1 MFQTTNQ
8 FLCFFTFSTPGIQL
22 PWHRVNPSGGGPC
35 HASGVATATWWLLC
49 RFGRCAFVWVRSG
62 VMVPWWRPTLMPW
75 FGLIVVDDM
84 PKISQNHQSCC
95 LNFLCG
101 NSMNLDRLLIL
112 WPSDELLINLTLQRN
127 GPSQKEICNKWQYP
141 TCRLVCTVCLH
152 RTVILFSARNATGRA
167 WLPYNNMSSSPVCSI
182 GCKFQPLL
190 IALISCKPWYNTL
203 CIDYV
208 DKCST
213 FLHDYTECEM
223 FNFVHCRYWIRS
235 EHFWWLDV
243 LFLFIYKFKCHGKIT
258 MVRNRNQTVDICSK
272 ISPKLTETTS
282 NSARAPKMMHAICS
296 SECRFALKGQ
306 AQRIPCSL
314 RIHVLTSVVSNNH
327 EITIFFDHQIT
338 IK

>member
-1 MFQTTNQ
+1 MAPAKKRYVTNGN
-8 FLCFFTFSTPGIQL
+8 TPPAAL
-22 PWHRVNPSGGGPC
+22 
-35 HASGVATATWWLLC
+35 
-49 RFGRCAFVWVRSG
+49 
-62 VMVPWWRPTLMPW
+62 
-75 FGLIVVDDM
+75 
-84 PKISQNHQSCC
+84 
-95 LNFLCG
+95 
-101 NSMNLDRLLIL
+101 
-112 WPSDELLINLTLQRN
+112 
-127 GPSQKEICNKWQYP
+127 
-141 TCRLVCTVCLH
+141 
-152 RTVILFSARNATGRA
+152 SARYVCIVRWSFSVQGTRQVGHG
-167 WLPYNNMSSSPVCSI
+167 SPTTTWAPAQSV
-182 GCKFQPLL
+182 PLDANFNL
-190 IALISCKPWYNTL
+190 FWSHWYPVSPWYNTL